1 MYAFSQKEL
10 LCLHKPSSLVP
21 LDLLE
26 KENVNSKWSVEK
38 AAKISG
44 FFTDFWKTLDMKK
57 QSNLPWI

>member
-10 LCLHKPSSLVP
+10 LCLHKPWSLVP

-26 KENVNSKWSVEK
+26 KENVNSEWSVEK

-44 FFTDFWKTLDMKK
+44 FFTDFCKTLDMKK
-57 QSNLPWI
+57 